1 MAPPPKPIRRPP
13 RTTTRAEAAASTPTS
28 IAQIDLAPP
37 PGRTYF
43 QSEREWREEFI
54 YFLMVDRFHD
64 DQPRACVPRAGRSA
78 GVAVPDGFYGGKIR
92 GITRNLDYIAGLG
105 CTA

>member
-1 MAPPPKPIRRPP
+1 MARPPKPVRGRP
-13 RTTTRAEAAASTPTS
+13 RTTSRAVAAPSMPTS
-28 IAQIDLAPP
+28 IAQIDLRPP

-64 DQPRACVPRAGRSA
+64 DQARTCPL
-78 GVAVPDGFYGGKIR
+78 
-92 GITRNLDYIAGLG
+92 ITAR
-105 CTA
+105 